1 MFLHSRRISVWL
13 VSFLIVVMLYFIYNR
28 LSRTPAITTTSA
40 VPAGMQLPTEGY
52 DGNTITGRVGNVGVG
67 TVKNVRYTKVN
78 QQKQVEREFGFEQLL
93 HQDGNDWEIEK
104 PFYIIYGRQFKS
116 TLTGDKARVTVEA
129 SGGQV
134 VPKEGVLTGNVAIRI
149 RPTHEGDFS
158 DAVIYLDD
166 VSFAGDRSLFS
177 TDGFVEIDS
186 KEVQLK
192 GEGLEV
198 VFNSDDE
205 HLEHLKIAKLKYLR
219 LKRWSKPLSP
229 AGVASQENKPDGE
242 IKTAG
247 RTGGEYKC
255 LLDGNVVIDTAQE
268 LLMADMVSISNFTM
282 SGGPGDEQ
290 RTENG
295 GQKTEERR
303 QDALD
308 TTEEAQGDVNITCDG
323 GILIVPMDSAAE
335 LKTEDRGPR
344 AEDRCWKAEEKRNS
358 RTMLCGRQVNYD
370 TAAGQAIATG
380 PSRIVFDVN
389 NIRPEPVKEGKQA
402 EGLAVVTIVSQN
414 EARFQPALSRAA
426 FAGDCKC
433 TVTQKSQ
440 DANLLYLVTAEN
452 LEAVL
457 KHKSADAT
465 VMPEI
470 ERFIAKGGEVRLA
483 STKKIGEHLLAGVEM
498 KCVQLDYN
506 TVSRDFLATGPG
518 LIKYDNSQT
527 DEPQKGLG
535 RFSLR
540 RKCIA
545 LLRNFD
551 SLEYDGGSNLLAAYA
566 KDGSMLADFFPD
578 SDADDKV
585 SVTASRVDADILE
598 KPDGRMELAAAT
610 AKGAITY
617 EDKDVE
623 IIGDEFVYDA
633 AAQTI
638 NVRGT
643 PSYPC
648 RFNGTEID
656 SVDGN
661 VKTGRWKTKIK
672 GPGAIR

>member
-13 VSFLIVVMLYFIYNR
+13 VSFLTVLVIYFIYNR
-28 LSRTPAITTTSA
+28 LSRTPEITATSA
-40 VPAGMQLPTEGY
+40 VPEGTLQLPENY
-52 DGNTITGRVGNVGVG
+52 DANTITGKVGNVGVG
-67 TVKNVRYTKVN
+67 TAKNVRYTKVN
-78 QQKQVEREFGFEQLL
+78 AQKQVEREFGFEQLL
-93 HQDGNDWEIEK
+93 HMDGNDWEIEK
-104 PFYIIYGRQFKS
+104 PTYTIYDRQFKS

-129 SGGQV
+129 SGGHV
-134 VPKEGVLTGNVAIRI
+134 VPKEGILMGNVAIRI
-149 RPTHEGDFS
+149 WPTHEGDFS

-177 TDGFVEIDS
+177 TNGFVEIDS
-186 KEVQLK
+186 SEVQLK

-198 VFNSDDE
+198 VFNADDE
-205 HLEHLKIAKLKYLR
+205 QLEHLKIAKLKYLR
-219 LKRWSKPLSP
+219 LKRWSKQMSS
-229 AGVASQENKPDGE
+229 AGVSSQENKPAGE
-242 IKTAG
+242 GKPPG
-247 RTGGEYKC
+247 RTGKEYKC
-255 LLDGNVVIDTAQE
+255 LLDRNVIIDTAQE
-268 LLMADMVSISNFTM
+268 LLTADMVSISNFRM
-282 SGGPGDEQ
+282 SGGAGDGQ
-290 RTENG
+290 RTEDGGRRTEDG
-295 GQKTEERR
+295 GQRTEDRGQKSE
-303 QDALD
+303 QI
-308 TTEEAQGDVNITCDG
+308 QGDVNITCDG
-323 GILIVPMDSAAE
+323 GILIVPMDSAVE
-335 LKTEDRGPR
+335 MKTEDR
-344 AEDRCWKAEEKRNS
+344 WQKAEEQRNG
-358 RTMLCGRQVNYD
+358 RMMLCGREVNYNAS
-370 TAAGQAIATG
+370 TGEAVATG
-380 PSRIVFDVN
+380 PTQLVFDVN
-389 NIRPEPVKEGKQA
+389 NMSRGPDKAGKQA
-402 EGLAVVTIVSQN
+402 QGPAEVTIVSQK
-414 EARFQPALSRAA
+414 EASFQPALNRAA
-426 FAGDCKC
+426 FAGDCRC

-440 DANLLYLVTAEN
+440 DVNLQYLVTAEN

-457 KHKSADAT
+457 KNKSADAT

-483 STKKIGEHLLAGVEM
+483 SAKKAGEQMLAGVEM

-527 DEPQKGLG
+527 NEPQKGLG

-551 SLEYDGGSNLLAAYA
+551 SLEYNGGRNHLAAYA
-566 KDGSMLADFFPD
+566 QDGSMLADFFPD

-598 KPDGRMELAAAT
+598 KPDGRMELGAAT

-617 EDKDVE
+617 EDKKVE

-633 AAQTI
+633 TAQTI

-648 RFNGTEID
+648 RFNGAEID
-656 SVDGN
+656 SVQGN
-661 VKTGRWKTKIK
+661 VKTGKWKTKIK

>member
-13 VSFLIVVMLYFIYNR
+13 VSFLTILVIYFIYNR
-28 LSRTPAITTTSA
+28 LSRTTEISTSSA
-40 VPAGMQLPTEGY
+40 VPEGTLLPPQDY
-52 DGNTITGRVGNVGVG
+52 DGNTITGKVGNVGVG
-67 TVKNVRYTKVN
+67 TAKNVRYTKVN
-78 QQKQVEREFGFEQLL
+78 AQKQVEREFGFESLL

-104 PFYIIYGRQFKS
+104 PFYTIFGKRFKS

-134 VPKEGVLTGNVAIRI
+134 VPKEGVLAGNVTIRI
-149 RPTHEGDFS
+149 WPTDEGNFS
-158 DAVIYLDD
+158 DTVIYLDD

-186 KEVQLK
+186 NEVQLK
-192 GEGLEV
+192 GEGLEI

-205 HLEHLKIAKLKYLR
+205 QLENLKIAKLKYLR
-219 LKRWSKPLSP
+219 LKRWSGRAAPGRTL
-229 AGVASQENKPDGE
+229 QENKARDMN
-242 IKTAG
+242 KTGGNAG
-247 RTGGEYKC
+247 REYKC
-255 LLDGNVVIDTAQE
+255 LLDRNVVIETAQE
-268 LLMADMVSISNFTM
+268 LLLADVVSIGNFRM
-282 SGGPGDEQ
+282 SGGVGDDLREEEGT
-290 RTENG
+290 RNVEHSTSNLERS
-295 GQKTEERR
+295 TEEM
-303 QDALD
+303 
-308 TTEEAQGDVNITCDG
+308 QGEVNITCDG
-323 GILIVPMDSAAE
+323 GILIVPMDSTAE
-335 LKTEDRGPR
+335 LKAEGVEQKTE
-344 AEDRCWKAEEKRNS
+344 AVWLKAQEKRNG
-358 RTMLCGRQVNYD
+358 RMMLCGRQVNYNAS
-370 TAAGQAIATG
+370 TSHAIAMG
-380 PSRIVFDVN
+380 PSQIIFDVN
-389 NIRPEPVKEGKQA
+389 NVSREPVKAGAQA
-402 EGLAVVTIVSQN
+402 YRRAVVTIVSQK
-414 EARFQPALSRAA
+414 EASFEPALNRAA

-457 KHKSADAT
+457 KNKSADAA
-465 VMPEI
+465 VMPDI

-483 STKKIGEHLLAGVEM
+483 STKKIGEQMLAGVEM
-498 KCVQLDYN
+498 KCEQLDYN
-506 TVSRDFLATGPG
+506 TVSGDFLATGPG

-551 SLEYDGGSNLLAAYA
+551 SLKFDGGGNHLAAYA
-566 KDGSMLADFFPD
+566 QDGSMLADFFPD
-578 SDADDKV
+578 SVAEDKV

-598 KPDGRMELAAAT
+598 RPDGRMELGAAT

-623 IIGDEFVYDA
+623 ILGDEFVYDSA
-633 AAQTI
+633 SEMI
-638 NVRGT
+638 NIRGT

-648 RFNGTEID
+648 RFNNTEID
-656 SVDGN
+656 SVQGN